1 MALIGVPLTYD
12 SGATPG
18 HSNATVFG
26 LRTKEQSFSAIRMP
40 QPVHL
45 FAPSFPESSARG
57 FPLKVPLVCI
67 CDVQSA
73 VTCHER
79 VAALPH
85 ALHTC

>member
-1 MALIGVPLTYD
+1 MALTGVPLTYD
-12 SGATPG
+12 SGAMPG
-18 HSNATVFG
+18 HSNATVYG
-26 LRTKEQSFSAIRMP
+26 LRTKEQCFSAIRIL

-67 CDVQSA
+67 CDVQSD